1 MQDKDAFCQLIR
13 LYTPNMYKVAKA
25 ILKNDEDAAD
35 AIQET
40 VLTCWEKI
48 NTLQKDNYFKTWL
61 IRILI
66 NHCNTIYR
74 QKSRIISDAEMT
86 EPSYTET
93 NYSSVEWQ
101 EFLTCLDEKYRILIL
116 LYYVEGFKIREIAEI
131 LQLNEKTVSGRLAS
145 ARDKME
151 KNLYPKN
158 LPSTEQHSPEQ
169 LKGDAIMNK
178 FNHTIKHLQ
187 NNNEVPPIV
196 MEKLEHTLDTLPS
209 CAGRHRHSH
218 IWKTCAAAAA
228 CMILAGSAI
237 CFANPALA
245 AKLPLIGKIFAEIEE
260 TVTFPG
266 NYSSKASE
274 LSTAEKEKPKTLSDN
289 SDEVPLYTISADG
302 ITITASEIYCDGL
315 SVFLTAQISHE
326 QGGFSRIPEHYTGK
340 NSTAANIYLCGT
352 WQTENMSEPQEFTN
366 TFLEGSAADD
376 NTFIGMLKLNLP
388 DFSQKNSILNLNI
401 TGFGWDEVTMIDA
414 EDISESHH
422 IESQWNLNIPFNID
436 ADTTKEIQID
446 QSAKGYTLEKIFVS
460 PYQVITYVDVP
471 YTEREVTREEYEEK
485 TGVESG
491 ASDPDLSYEAY
502 AEMAGKEYRECSV
515 VVCTSDGEVLTPV
528 NPTDSIY
535 GKTVFTT
542 SGKDVSS
549 LEIYVFESFEDAIK
563 YEKSSFQGN
572 GFDMEAARKDAV
584 IHSIIP
590 LK

>member
-1 MQDKDAFCQLIR
+1 
-13 LYTPNMYKVAKA
+13 
-25 ILKNDEDAAD
+25 
-35 AIQET
+35 
-40 VLTCWEKI
+40 
-48 NTLQKDNYFKTWL
+48 
-61 IRILI
+61 
-66 NHCNTIYR
+66 
-74 QKSRIISDAEMT
+74 
-86 EPSYTET
+86 
-93 NYSSVEWQ
+93 
-101 EFLTCLDEKYRILIL
+101 
-116 LYYVEGFKIREIAEI
+116 
-131 LQLNEKTVSGRLAS
+131 
-145 ARDKME
+145 
-151 KNLYPKN
+151 
-158 LPSTEQHSPEQ
+158 
-169 LKGDAIMNK
+169 MNK

-196 MEKLEHTLDTLPS
+196 MEKLEHTLNTLPS
-209 CAGRHRHSH
+209 CAGHHRHSH

-237 CFANPALA
+237 CFANPTLA

-274 LSTAEKEKPKTLSDN
+274 LSTAEKEKNKTLSDN
-289 SDEVPLYTISADG
+289 SDEAPLCTTSADG

-315 SVFLTAQISHE
+315 SVFLTAQISRE

-340 NSTAANIYLCGT
+340 NSTAATMYLRGT

-366 TFLEGSAADD
+366 TFLEGIPADD
-376 NTFIGMLKLNLP
+376 NTFLGMLKLNLP

-401 TGFGWDEVTMIDA
+401 TEIGWDDVTMLDA
-414 EDISESHH
+414 EDISESHS

-446 QSAKGYTLEKIFVS
+446 QSAKGYTLEKIFTS

-491 ASDPDLSYEAY
+491 ASDPGLSYEAY
-502 AEMAGKEYRECSV
+502 AEMAGKEYSECSV
-515 VVCTSDGEVLTPV
+515 VVCTSDGEILTPV

-542 SGKDVSS
+542 SGRDVSS

-572 GFDMEAARKDAV
+572 SFDMEAARKDAV